1 MPYSTVEA
9 FLASYPRMASTQ
21 VNSATLYSWLSRAS
35 NYIDGYIAQ
44 AVDLPTDGSPP
55 YLKEL
60 SEDVAHV
67 MFLRRN
73 THESGKDQGV
83 DNIWKDV
90 TQRLENMRNGTFTLL
105 SGSGTILS
113 KTTKLSNPW
122 SSTEGY
128 VPTFIG
134 GQDIEDAEGDYNR
147 RDAERL
153 RRSWVVE

>member
-1 MPYSTVEA
+1 
-9 FLASYPRMASTQ
+9 
-21 VNSATLYSWLSRAS
+21 
-35 NYIDGYIAQ
+35 
-44 AVDLPTDGSPP
+44 
-55 YLKEL
+55 
-60 SEDVAHV
+60 

-83 DNIWKDV
+83 ENIWKDV

-113 KTTKLSNPW
+113 KTTKGSSPW

-134 GQDIEDAEGDYNR
+134 AQDIEDAEEDFNR
-147 RDAERL
+147 KDAERL